1 MEKVELAR
9 YTKARIK
16 KEVDM
21 EFGGMK
27 AGDEVYVS
35 YWKHEWNVKPK
46 VFEGLFF
53 ITKTPDLKTHIA
65 EGTFA
70 TVFQRVL
77 ENFTD

>member
-1 MEKVELAR
+1 MEMLKLAR

-16 KEVDM
+16 KDVDM
-21 EFGGMK
+21 ELGGMK
-27 AGDEVYVS
+27 PGDEVYAS

-46 VFEGLFF
+46 VFEAIFY
-53 ITKTPDLKTHIA
+53 ITKTPDLKAHIA

-70 TVFQRVL
+70 TVYQRAL